1 VELVVGMVSM
11 VCVWGWGGVGVWV
24 VRSMSMMVGVFGR
37 VFEVGITVSQRS
49 ETLVHRLLDRNI
61 VKLL

>member
-1 VELVVGMVSM
+1 M

-37 VFEVGITVSQRS
+37 VFEVGITVSERS